1 MVRTCAI
8 TLSLLF
14 GFALPVQ
21 AAGGGEKGETGAG
34 LEVAEPVV
42 IGVLDFSVTKGT
54 GREIA
59 DSMAALLVVEIEGL
73 GLVRVV
79 GEEELKAMLRGARQE
94 SLVDFEWKCP
104 VEGYHALLEGGEPA
118 VRWVVAGQVARF
130 GTLYVLSLKL
140 FDLKSRTVA
149 GRVVRRIRGG
159 PEEFP
164 DEISDATQMLFEEAA
179 DRVGVEIIAKT
190 VVTAARHRQL
200 IEESPSAVT
209 VITREDI
216 ETSGADSLPNLLR
229 LVPGMDVLVMSGVF
243 QAVGSRLEWSN
254 EGQQYLALI
263 DGREINIDQLGFPV
277 WEAEPIF
284 LEDIERIEVIR
295 GPGSALYGANA
306 FAGVVSIITRGI
318 PDKTSAGILLN
329 AGEAGRIK
337 AGLRTSTRL
346 GDWGIAVSGGGDLA
360 GEFVDPRARSKQ
372 VWKARALVERRWS
385 ESKRILLDAG
395 LAHVEG
401 PFATP
406 LGTVQ
411 AVSDPM
417 SLRLAYESENL
428 RAQLY
433 WLYLTVRWQI
443 DTPLEYAETRLANF
457 VVAPSCGHVVD
468 AQLQWTPPRF
478 WAPLMLIVGG
488 GARATSMDTD
498 YMLDAETFSDPTSP
512 DYHQPGIL
520 HWEMRAG
527 AFVHAEYA
535 PADWVTVTGGAR
547 IDYNTQTDWFISP
560 RLAAVFRLA
569 ADHYLRASV
578 ARSFRKPSFIET
590 IGHLMVEFPDDSPIQ
605 GTAQDEFQEF
615 MTRVGGYSGLDDEE
629 LLAFETGYTMRFF
642 DGRFSCSLDLYY
654 HRFRNQVIMRP
665 DIVEGRQGLPDLE
678 ASSYTFRNYGP
689 GLDVVGAELGL
700 RFSPSKELSFVA
712 SWTHRQVYDH
722 LAGGFSNMSPKNL
735 ITLGGRFR
743 TAFGLLGSLYAFTR
757 SEFWDLYVDNPSGLL
772 EPRLHHH
779 MDNVILL
786 IGKLG
791 RRFEPG
797 KNTKME
803 IGLKLF
809 LPISPFSAPHF
820 CYYEAGGGT
829 TMTGRQYGAE
839 QLGRVLTGYL
849 EGSF

>member
-1 MVRTCAI
+1 MVTRSR
-8 TLSLLF
+8 LLLVMFVGLWSL
-14 GFALPVQ
+14 Q
-21 AAGGGEKGETGAG
+21 ARAQ
-34 LEVAEPVV
+34 EPTT
-42 IGVLDFSVTKGT
+42 IGVMDFAVTKGT
-54 GREIA
+54 SREIA
-59 DSMAALLVVEIEGL
+59 DSMAALLVKEIESL

-79 GEEELKAMLRGARQE
+79 GQAELKALLKAARQE

-104 VEGYHALLEGGEPA
+104 AEGYHEMLKGGEPA

-130 GTLYVLSLKL
+130 GALYVLNLKL

-164 DEISDATQMLFEEAA
+164 DELSDATQMLFEEAA

-216 ETSGADSLPNLLR
+216 EASGADSLPNLLR
-229 LVPGMDVLVMSGVF
+229 LVPGMDVIVSSGLF
-243 QAVGSRLEWSN
+243 QTIGSRLQWSN

-277 WEAEPIF
+277 WESEPIF

-306 FAGVVSIITRGI
+306 FGGVVSIITRGI
-318 PDKTSAGILLN
+318 SDKASAGILLN
-329 AGEAGRIK
+329 TGEAGRTR
-337 AGLRTSTRL
+337 AALRASTKL
-346 GDWGIAVSGGGDLA
+346 GDWGFAVSGGGDLA
-360 GEFVDPRARSKQ
+360 GQFVDPRESSKQ

-395 LAHVEG
+395 LAFIEG

-406 LGTVQ
+406 MGTVQ
-411 AVSDPM
+411 AESDSM
-417 SLRLAYESENL
+417 SLRLAYESDDL

-433 WLYLTVRWQI
+433 WYHLNTQWQI
-443 DTPLEYAETRLANF
+443 DTPLEYAGMRLADF
-457 VVAPSCGHVVD
+457 VAANPLGHIID
-468 AQLQWTPPRF
+468 AQLQWTPPCF
-478 WAPLMLIVGG
+478 WEPLMLIVGG
-488 GARATSMDTD
+488 GARASSMSGDD
-498 YMLDAETFSDPTSP
+498 MLDAETFPDPASP
-512 DYHQPGIL
+512 DYRQPGIQ

-547 IDYNTQTDWFISP
+547 LDYDTQTEWFISP
-560 RLAAVFRLA
+560 RLAAVFQLA
-569 ADHYLRASV
+569 ANHYLRAAV

-590 IGHLMVEFPDDSPIQ
+590 VGHLMVEFPEESPIQ

-615 MTRVGGYSGLDDEE
+615 MTRVGAYRGLDNEE
-629 LLAFETGYTMRFF
+629 LLAFEAGYVAGFLE
-642 DGRFSCSLDLYY
+642 DQLKIGLDFYY
-654 HRFRNQVIMRP
+654 NRYRNQTRLISH
-665 DIVEGRQGLPDLE
+665 IVEDQQGLPDLQE
-678 ASSYTFRNYGP
+678 SSFMFSNEGP
-689 GLDVVGAELGL
+689 DIDTIGCELSV
-700 RFSPSKELSFVA
+700 RYSPSRNLSFLA
-712 SWTHRQVYDH
+712 SWSHRQVYDYSI
-722 LAGGFSNMSPKNL
+722 GGFSDEAPKNL

-743 TAFGLLGSLYAFTR
+743 TESGLVGSLYAFAR
-757 SEFWDLYVDNPSGLL
+757 SDVVDRYIENPAGILQPNL
-772 EPRLHHH
+772 QLH
-779 MDNVILL
+779 MDNVVLL

-791 RRFEPG
+791 RRFEL
-797 KNTKME
+797 NQRIQIE

-820 CYYEAGGGT
+820 RYYEAGGGT
-829 TMTGRQYGAE
+829 TPTGKRYGAE
-839 QLGRVLTGYL
+839 QLGRMLTGYL